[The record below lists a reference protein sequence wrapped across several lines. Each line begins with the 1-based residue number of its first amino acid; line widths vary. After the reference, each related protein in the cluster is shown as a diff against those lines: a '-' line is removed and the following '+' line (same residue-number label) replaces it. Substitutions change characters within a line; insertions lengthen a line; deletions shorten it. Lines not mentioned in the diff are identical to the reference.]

1 MATAT
6 KQQLYIK
13 TYNER
18 RKSNFFPRQKSD
30 ITVCVSHSV
39 VSNSL
44 QPQALPSM
52 GFVRQEYWSGL
63 PFPSPGNFPSPGI
76 KPRSPAL
83 LADSL
88 LSEVTGKPLVRTKIL
103 SFNFLSQQLGSQDHF
118 LCSNARSFCLPLL
131 LTNLALCL
139 SANKTGINYCYDVE
153 MVLPFLM
160 TF

>member
-1 MATAT
+1 
-6 KQQLYIK
+6 
-13 TYNER
+13 
-18 RKSNFFPRQKSD
+18 
-30 ITVCVSHSV
+30 
-39 VSNSL
+39 
-44 QPQALPSM
+44 M

>member
-1 MATAT
+1 MLIT
-6 KQQLYIK
+6 QLCLTLVIPW
-13 TYNER
+13 TVAHQAPL
-18 RKSNFFPRQKSD
+18 SMVFP
-30 ITVCVSHSV
+30 
-39 VSNSL
+39 
-44 QPQALPSM
+44 
-52 GFVRQEYWSGL
+52 RQEYWSGL
-63 PFPSPGNFPSPGI
+63 PFPSPGNFPNPGI

-103 SFNFLSQQLGSQDHF
+103 SFHFLSQQLGSQDHF

>member
-1 MATAT
+1 M
-6 KQQLYIK
+6 
-13 TYNER
+13 
-18 RKSNFFPRQKSD
+18 
-30 ITVCVSHSV
+30 CVSHSV

-44 QPQALPSM
+44 QPQALLSV
-52 GFVRQEYWSGL
+52 GFVRQEYWRWL
-63 PFPSPGNFPSPGI
+63 PFPSPGNFPNPGI

-103 SFNFLSQQLGSQDHF
+103 SFNFLSQQRGSQDCF
-118 LCSNARSFCLPLL
+118 LCSNARSFYLPLL

-153 MVLPFLM
+153 MVLPVLM
-160 TF
+160 TL

>member
-6 KQQLYIK
+6 EQQLYIK

-18 RKSNFFPRQKSD
+18 RKSNFFPRQNC
-30 ITVCVSHSV
+30 VCVSHSV
-39 VSNSL
+39 VFNSL
-44 QPQALPSM
+44 QPQALLSM

-63 PFPSPGNFPSPGI
+63 PFPSPGNFPNPGI